1 MPADDRKGRKQEI
14 LFNMLRAGALAAVFA
29 IVGTAMVS
37 LTWQETRD
45 DIAEAERRVL
55 LDTLNQLVPP
65 QRYTNDLFTDTTTV
79 QNEKMLGTDEP
90 VTVYRARKDGEP
102 VAALLTP
109 VAPNGYSGDIRL
121 LVAIDYSGRLAG
133 VRVLGHKETPGLGDL
148 IEKSK
153 SDWLEQFDGASLAK
167 PPLDEWKV
175 KRDGGAFDQITGA
188 TITPRA
194 VVQAVKNTLL
204 FYNGNRERIYAQDRP
219 ASESDE

>member
-1 MPADDRKGRKQEI
+1 MPGNRRE
-14 LFNMLRAGALAAVFA
+14 LLVNMARAGALAAVFA

-55 LDTLNQLVPP
+55 VNTLNQLVPP
-65 QRYTNDLFTDTTTV
+65 ERYTNDLFTDTTTV
-79 QNEKMLGTDEP
+79 RNKQMLGTDEP
-90 VTVYRARKDGEP
+90 VTVYRARSNGEP

-109 VAPNGYSGDIRL
+109 VAPDGYSGDIRL
-121 LVAIDYSGRLAG
+121 LVGIDFNGELAG

-148 IEKSK
+148 VEKSE
-153 SDWLEQFDGASLAK
+153 SGWLTQFDGASLAH

-175 KRDGGAFDQITGA
+175 KRDGGAFDQLTGA

-194 VVQAVKNTLL
+194 IVKAVRKTLL
-204 FYNGNRERIYAQDRP
+204 FYNGNRERIFSRDSN
-219 ASESDE
+219 ASEASE